1 MKRNT
6 FFITLFL
13 SIFLNFTFVHSEE
26 CDLEFEIGEN
36 FSNVTNMLG
45 EPDIDRNI
53 EQLELDILD
62 ENLNKGFVITKFEHS
77 DHTKKLK
84 LWNIPIGGET
94 VFGYICFLQFY
105 FKY

>member
-26 CDLEFEIGEN
+26 CDLELEIGEN

-53 EQLELDILD
+53 ELIELDILD
-62 ENLNKGFVITKFEHS
+62 ENLNHGFVITKFEHWCP
-77 DHTKKLK
+77 DHHPK
-84 LWNIPIGGET
+84 ET
-94 VFGYICFLQFY
+94 EN
-105 FKY
+105 